1 MSARSESSLCL
12 GAQALSGSAGRCAQ
26 NPLPFSGMR
35 HTRQGVA
42 LALSSATPRL
52 ISSDSE
58 REPSVSVGRSPST
71 GIGEGHILQTQVV
84 GRGASPSGLVL
95 GLDPGS
101 KTTGWA
107 VYDADGHSVVAMG
120 QLALRQDVRE
130 RMEKRKGYRRS
141 RRSKL
146 WYRPSPKPVD
156 VRKTL
161 YPFQG

>member
-1 MSARSESSLCL
+1 
-12 GAQALSGSAGRCAQ
+12 
-26 NPLPFSGMR
+26 MR

-101 KTTGWA
+101 KTTGW
-107 VYDADGHSVVAMG
+107 G
-120 QLALRQDVRE
+120 
-130 RMEKRKGYRRS
+130 RKPYRAQ
-141 RRSKL
+141 
-146 WYRPSPKPVD
+146 PVD